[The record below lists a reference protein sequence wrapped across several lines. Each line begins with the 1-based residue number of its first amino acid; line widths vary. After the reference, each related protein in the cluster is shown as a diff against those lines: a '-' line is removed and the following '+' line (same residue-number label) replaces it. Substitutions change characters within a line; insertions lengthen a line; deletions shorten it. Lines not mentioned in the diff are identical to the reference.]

1 MKGMFMILMLS
12 VGLLASSCSAQKTE
26 TKPEIRETPIKIA
39 SPLLTDGIEL
49 FAAQEMTM
57 PLGKHRSILAKTKL
71 SDIVIRTS
79 ADFMQVV
86 KEIASPEDALAFV
99 RLITSEEIRPYLEDV
114 YYSEVH
120 RQAEPT
126 PKEVN
131 GETVLIE
138 DRWFAVEAKQYD
150 AWKLVEPVVKKLEIG
165 GYAIERFV
173 AAYPK
178 VMEKAATPAQ
188 LLKIRETVGAN
199 GAYTME
205 IVAVVAEG
213 NAIERMLLFTK

>member
-1 MKGMFMILMLS
+1 MKGTFMVLMLS
-12 VGLLASSCSAQKTE
+12 VSLLATGCSAQKAE
-26 TKPEIRETPIKIA
+26 TTPEIRETPIKIV
-39 SPLLTDGIEL
+39 SPLLKDGVEL

-57 PLGKHRSILAKTKL
+57 PLGKHRSLQARLQTNETT
-71 SDIVIRTS
+71 IRTS
-79 ADFMQVV
+79 ADFAQVV
-86 KEIASPEDALAFV
+86 KEIASPEDALAFA
-99 RLITSEEIRPYLEDV
+99 RLISSEDIRPYLQDV

-120 RQAEPT
+120 KQAAPT
-126 PKEVN
+126 TREVN

-138 DRWFAVEAKQYD
+138 DRWFAVEPKQYD
-150 AWKLVEPVVKKLEIG
+150 AWKLAEPSVKKLEIG

-178 VMEKAATPAQ
+178 IVEKSATPAQ

-205 IVAVVAEG
+205 IVAVIAEG
-213 NAIERMLLFTK
+213 AAIEKMLLFTK

>member
-1 MKGMFMILMLS
+1 MKEMLFVFIAS
-12 VGLLASSCSAQKTE
+12 LSLLATSCSAQKAE
-26 TKPEIRETPIKIA
+26 TSPEIRQTPLKIT
-39 SPLLTDGIEL
+39 SPLLKDGIEL

-57 PLGKHRSILAKTKL
+57 PLGKHRSLQAKLQTNKMT
-71 SDIVIRTS
+71 IQTT
-79 ADFMQVV
+79 ADFAQAI
-86 KEIASPEDALAFV
+86 KEIASPEDALAFA
-99 RLITSEEIRPYLEDV
+99 RLITSEEIRPYLQDV
-114 YYSEVH
+114 YYAEVH
-120 RQAEPT
+120 KQAAPT
-126 PKEVN
+126 AKEAN

-150 AWKLVEPVVKKLEIG
+150 AWKLAEPVVKKLEIG

-178 VMEKAATPAQ
+178 IVEKSATPAQ

-205 IVAVVAEG
+205 IVAVIAEG
-213 NAIERMLLFTK
+213 AAIEKMLLFTK

>member
-1 MKGMFMILMLS
+1 MKGMFMGLMISLS
-12 VGLLASSCSAQKTE
+12 LLASGCSAQKTE
-26 TKPEIRETPIKIA
+26 TTSEIRETPIKIT
-39 SPLLTDGIEL
+39 SPLLKDGVEL

-57 PLGKHRSILAKTKL
+57 PLGKHRSILAKTKM
-71 SDIVIRTS
+71 SDISIRTS
-79 ADFMQVV
+79 ADFAQVI
-86 KEIASPEDALAFV
+86 KEIASPEDALAFA
-99 RLITSEEIRPYLEDV
+99 RLITSEEIRPYLQDV
-114 YYSEVH
+114 YYAEVH
-120 RQAEPT
+120 KQAAPT
-126 PKEVN
+126 STQVN

-150 AWKLVEPVVKKLEIG
+150 AWKLAEPVVKKLEIG

-178 VMEKAATPAQ
+178 IMEKTATPAQ

-205 IVAVVAEG
+205 IVAVIAEG
-213 NAIERMLLFTK
+213 AAIEKMLLFTK